1 MVAAGSSSLAHAH
14 CTLCIACFAAL
25 PYLPMSPPPPAPQ
38 DMGIQLVLTQEQFR
52 SKLSVGIKAVCV
64 DTDKG
69 WGLIALQ
76 PDTRPPRSSSC
87 RTAFY
92 AIYTSGSTG
101 RHGGCCGGRGLLWT
115 QGAAVEAGPLTRGLH
130 I

>member
-1 MVAAGSSSLAHAH
+1 
-14 CTLCIACFAAL
+14 
-25 PYLPMSPPPPAPQ
+25 MSPPPPAPQ